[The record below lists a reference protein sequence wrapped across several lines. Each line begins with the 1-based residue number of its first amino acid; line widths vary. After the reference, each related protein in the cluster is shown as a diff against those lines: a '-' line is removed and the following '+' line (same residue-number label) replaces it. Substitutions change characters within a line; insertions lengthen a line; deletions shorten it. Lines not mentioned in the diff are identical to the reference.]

1 MACQRVFSTGYFPA
15 GFFPTRAPTAGFPH
29 RVASTGDI
37 ATVEGMSFIR
47 TSVSNG
53 VGEIV
58 LDRPKALNALD
69 QTMIDD
75 MYRTL
80 GEWGD
85 DDSIETVLVTS
96 VSDRAFCAGGDIK
109 SIREYALNGDSAAIS
124 RYFRS
129 EYRLDQLIAE
139 YPKPYVAL
147 IDGAAMGGGL
157 GISVHG
163 EIRVVTEKAMIAM
176 PETAIGFFP
185 DIGSTYFLPRLP
197 EGVGMWLGLTGA
209 RIHGIDAVAI
219 GLATHFVSSAD
230 LPAVAGSIRAGE
242 DLVDAL
248 AKSGTSETSDV
259 PLRKIGEYFADDNV
273 AAIIG
278 GLRGAVG
285 DEWAQEMVGLLEKAS
300 PTSLWVT
307 AAMLDAG
314 AHSGLDECFD
324 RELHAAEQITKTHD
338 FAEGVRAVLVDKDR
352 NPRFDPA
359 SVDDVDPKLVARIVG
374 ESV

>member
-1 MACQRVFSTGYFPA
+1 
-15 GFFPTRAPTAGFPH
+15 
-29 RVASTGDI
+29 
-37 ATVEGMSFIR
+37 MSFIR

-69 QTMIDD
+69 LTMIDD
-75 MYRTL
+75 MYATL

-85 DDSIETVLVTS
+85 DDSIDTVLVTS
-96 VSDRAFCAGGDIK
+96 ASDRAFCAGGDIRA
-109 SIREYALNGDSAAIS
+109 IRDHSLDGDATAIT
-124 RYFRS
+124 RYFSR
-129 EYRLDQLIAE
+129 EYRLDQMVAD
-139 YPKPYVAL
+139 YPKPYISL

-209 RIHGIDAVAI
+209 RIRGIDAVAV

-230 LPAVAGSIRAGE
+230 LPGVAEVIRSGGSLA
-242 DLVDAL
+242 DAL
-248 AKSGTSETSDV
+248 ATSGTTDTSDV
-259 PLRKIGEYFADDNV
+259 PLRKIGEYFADDNI
-273 AAIIG
+273 AAIVG
-278 GLRGAVG
+278 GLRGAIG
-285 DEWAQEMVGLLEKAS
+285 DEWAEEMIGLMEKAS

-307 AAMLDAG
+307 AAMISAG
-314 AHSGLDECFD
+314 AQSGIDECFD
-324 RELHAAEQITKTHD
+324 RELHAAEQITTTND
-338 FAEGVRAVLVDKDR
+338 FREGVRAVLVDKDR
-352 NPRFDPA
+352 NPSFDPA
-359 SVDDVDPKLVARIVG
+359 GIDDVDPAVVARIVG
-374 ESV
+374 G

>member
-1 MACQRVFSTGYFPA
+1 
-15 GFFPTRAPTAGFPH
+15 
-29 RVASTGDI
+29 
-37 ATVEGMSFIR
+37 MSFLR

-69 QTMIDD
+69 QSMIDD
-75 MYRTL
+75 MYVTL

-85 DDSIETVLVTS
+85 DDAIDTVLVTS
-96 VSDRAFCAGGDIK
+96 ASDRAFCAGGDIRA
-109 SIREYALNGDSAAIS
+109 IREHAIDGDTEAIS
-124 RYFRS
+124 GYFSS
-129 EYRLDQLIAE
+129 EYRLDQLVAD
-139 YPKPYVAL
+139 YPKPYISL

-209 RIHGIDAVAI
+209 RIRGVDAVAV

-230 LPAVAGSIRAGE
+230 LPAVADSIRSGAP
-242 DLVDAL
+242 LADAL
-248 AKSGTSETSDV
+248 ATSGTEDTSDV

-273 AAIIG
+273 NAILG

-285 DEWAQEMVGLLEKAS
+285 DDWAQEMVGLLEGAS

-307 AAMLDAG
+307 AAMISAG
-314 AHSGLDECFD
+314 ARSGIDECFD
-324 RELHAAEQITKTHD
+324 RELHAAEEITKTHD
-338 FAEGVRAVLVDKDR
+338 FREGVRAVLVDKDR
-352 NPRFDPA
+352 NPEFDPA
-359 SVDDVDPKLVARIVG
+359 RIDDVDPAVVARIVG
-374 ESV
+374 DTAG